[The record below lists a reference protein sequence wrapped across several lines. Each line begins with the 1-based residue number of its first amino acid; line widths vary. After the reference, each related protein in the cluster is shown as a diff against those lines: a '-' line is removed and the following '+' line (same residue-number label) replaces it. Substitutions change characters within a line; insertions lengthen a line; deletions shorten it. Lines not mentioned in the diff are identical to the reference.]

1 MFNKSI
7 FNSSVITANL
17 LSGCPPLPPQKRKR
31 ISLLVCVCVC
41 VCVREGGRGRRGR
54 RREGE
59 PEIALGYDSS
69 AYDMLLNRK
78 HLLIY
83 RFYKTSD
90 YQVSNLT
97 IFKSQWIH
105 DVLYRGGPCQA
116 PISDYILVEP
126 DIYKGE

>member
-1 MFNKSI
+1 MCER
-7 FNSSVITANL
+7 
-17 LSGCPPLPPQKRKR
+17 G
-31 ISLLVCVCVC
+31 
-41 VCVREGGRGRRGR
+41 REGGGGG
-54 RREGE
+54 EGGGKE
-59 PEIALGYDSS
+59 SLIALGYDSS
-69 AYDMLLNRK
+69 ACDMLLNRK

-90 YQVSNLT
+90 YQASNLT